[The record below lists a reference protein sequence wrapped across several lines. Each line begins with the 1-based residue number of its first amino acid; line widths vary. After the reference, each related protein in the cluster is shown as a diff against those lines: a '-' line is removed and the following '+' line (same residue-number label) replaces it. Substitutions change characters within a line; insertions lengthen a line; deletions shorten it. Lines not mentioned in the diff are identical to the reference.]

1 MKKQNSILISILLVV
16 AAALTLAFPGF
27 AGPNPVAVDPGVR
40 GGTAGAGGI
49 IAGTT
54 SEQKTLWGET
64 VTDFKT
70 AFDVSTGL
78 GPRFN
83 ADSCG
88 ICHSQPANGGSSPA
102 VNPLFVFASAYNQ
115 IPYFITANGPI
126 REARFPYS
134 SFGVRDGGVHNLF
147 TITGLPGATTCTLTQ
162 PPFNLEATFGNI
174 IFRIP
179 TPLFGGGLI
188 QSIND
193 DTILANQTA
202 NLSRRQKL
210 GIGGVPNRSGN
221 DGTITRFGWK
231 AQNKSLLMFS
241 GEAAN
246 VEMGVTNQLFTQ
258 ERDETPGCVLNPLP
272 ENIPNINVTDVN
284 DILGGIEDFAFFILL
299 LAPPTPVALTPS
311 ATNGSVAFNTIGC
324 AVCHV
329 PAMNTATTQITALSN
344 QPVNLFSD
352 LLLHH
357 MGFGLADNIIQ
368 GNAGPDQFR
377 TAPLW
382 GIGQRIFFL
391 HDGRTTDLV
400 VAIRS
405 HASLGSEAN
414 KVVEQFFALPTA
426 SQQDILNF
434 LRSL

>member
-1 MKKQNSILISILLVV
+1 MRRRTRFVLPVLVLAV
-16 AAALTLAFPGF
+16 FIFSAGSAWSAAT
-27 AGPNPVAVDPGVR
+27 DPGVR
-40 GGTAGAGGI
+40 GGAADAGGI

-54 SEQKTLWGET
+54 PAQKTLWGQT
-64 VTDFKT
+64 VTNFKT
-70 AFDVSTGL
+70 VFTVPTGL

-83 ADSCG
+83 ANSCVL
-88 ICHSQPANGGSSPA
+88 CHSQPATGGTSPA
-102 VNPLFVFASAYNQ
+102 INPLFEFANAYNQ
-115 IPYFITANGPI
+115 IPYFITANGPV
-126 REARFPYS
+126 REARFPFS
-134 SFGVRDGGVHNLF
+134 SFGVRDGGVHDLF
-147 TITGLPGATTCTLTQ
+147 TITGQPDATGCILTQ
-162 PPFNLEATFGNI
+162 PDFNTEAMFGNI

-193 DTILANQTA
+193 DTILANKTA
-202 NLSRRQKL
+202 NLPLKQKL
-210 GIGGVPNRSGN
+210 GIGGVENRSGN

-231 AQNKSLLMFS
+231 AQNKSLLMFA
-241 GEAAN
+241 GEASN

-258 ERDETPGCVLNPLP
+258 ERDETPGCLFNPLP
-272 ENIPNINVTDVN
+272 ENIPDFAGTTPD
-284 DILGGIEDFAFFILL
+284 DTLGGIEDFAFFILL
-299 LAPPTPVALTPS
+299 LAPPTPATPTTS
-311 ATNGSVAFNTIGC
+311 TTNGINLFNSIGC

-329 PAMNTATTQITALSN
+329 PTMTTATTSITALSQ

-382 GIGQRIFFL
+382 GVGQRIFFL

-405 HASLGSEAN
+405 HASFGSEAN
-414 KVVEQFFALPTA
+414 KVAEQFFALPTA